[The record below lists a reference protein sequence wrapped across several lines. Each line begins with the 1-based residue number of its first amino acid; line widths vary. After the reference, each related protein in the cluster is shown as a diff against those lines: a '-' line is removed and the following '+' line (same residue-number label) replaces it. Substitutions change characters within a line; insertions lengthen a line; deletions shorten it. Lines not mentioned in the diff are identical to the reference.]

1 MIVKSSQTLTAT
13 VITLLLASP
22 TLVNEARAAD
32 SQATGGQ
39 AGTPP
44 PAAPS
49 TQAPVPPA
57 ALAPA
62 SAAPPTP
69 VPQAAASAA
78 LPATSAEVQEQRNL
92 NELRDTVI
100 NLLQG
105 LVQKGV
111 LTREQAEQMVRSAK
125 EKAAA
130 DAAVAQQQ
138 KEQQEKADQGAVRV
152 PYVPQIVKD
161 EISKQVAAQVTPEAT
176 KQVVAEAQK
185 EGWGIPGALPD
196 WIKRVTVGG
205 DMRVRGE
212 GDLFPRGNVVNTYP
226 YLNWVAINNAGGFS
240 KAGQAAFLNTSVD
253 HYYLLGRLRL
263 NFDAVLDAGWSV
275 GSRLTTGTLINPD
288 STNQVLGQ
296 YGGRYQT
303 NIDLAYIRWVGG
315 NPSSRNLV
323 MLEGGKVPN
332 PFLSSELVW
341 DTDVTFE
348 GVTGQYRLGLGRNGS
363 VPHYLV
369 ATLGAYPVQDNALYP
384 SLDKWLYAGQLA
396 FDFRAQGGSRLQFGA
411 AYYDFNHI
419 VGKQN
424 TYEPTETGG
433 QPLDF
438 TAPPYLQ
445 KGNTVFDI
453 RNTSDQTQNLFALA
467 SEFRELDAMVEADY
481 VFSPAY
487 RLGFYADAVKNIGYN
502 TSAVSARYGAYVA
515 PRTKGY
521 QSEISFGSN
530 LMNHTGTWRA
540 FAGYRY
546 LQRDA
551 VIDAFTD
558 QDYHLGG
565 TDTRG
570 YYIGT
575 DFNFTRRTWVR
586 VRYTSFDAIDG
597 PTLAIDT
604 WQVDVNARF

>member
-13 VITLLLASP
+13 VVTLLLVSPAGAQSTTAPSP
-22 TLVNEARAAD
+22 TPTSPA
-32 SQATGGQ
+32 
-39 AGTPP
+39 
-44 PAAPS
+44 PAAA
-49 TQAPVPPA
+49 APT
-57 ALAPA
+57 AP
-62 SAAPPTP
+62 SAAI
-69 VPQAAASAA
+69 S
-78 LPATSAEVQEQRNL
+78 SAEQEQRNL

-130 DAAVAQQQ
+130 EAAVAQQQ
-138 KEQQEKADQGAVRV
+138 KVQQEKADQGAIRV

-161 EISKQVAAQVTPEAT
+161 EISKQVGEQVAPEVA
-176 KQVVAEAQK
+176 KQVVAEAK
-185 EGWGIPGALPD
+185 SEGWGIPGALPD
-196 WIKRVTVGG
+196 WIKRVSISG

-212 GDLFPRGNVVNTYP
+212 GDVFPRGNVVNSYP
-226 YLNWVAINNAGGFS
+226 YLNWVAINNAGGFA
-240 KAGQAAFLNTSVD
+240 KAGQTAFLNTSVD
-253 HYYLLGRLRL
+253 HYYLLGRMRL
-263 NFDAVLDAGWSV
+263 GFDIALDSGWIV
-275 GSRLTTGTLINPD
+275 GTRLTTGTLVNPD

-303 NIDLAYIRWVGG
+303 NVDLAYLRWIGG
-315 NPSSRNLV
+315 NPVSSRNLL

-348 GVTGQYRLGLGRNGS
+348 GVAGQYRLGLGRNGS

-369 ATLGAYPVQDNALYP
+369 ATLGAFPVQDNALYP
-384 SLDKWLYAGQLA
+384 SLNKWMYAGQLA
-396 FDFRAQGGSRLQFGA
+396 FDLRTQAGSRLQFGA

-419 VGKQN
+419 VGRQN
-424 TYEPTETGG
+424 AFEPTETGG

-467 SEFRELDAMVEADY
+467 SEFHELEAMVEADY
-481 VFSPAY
+481 VFSPRY
-487 RLGFYADAVKNIGYN
+487 RLEFYADYVKNLGYN
-502 TSAVSARYGAYVA
+502 TKAVSARYGDSVA
-515 PRTKGY
+515 ARNKGY
-521 QSEISFGSN
+521 QSELSFGSN
-530 LMNHTGTWRA
+530 LMNHTAAWRA
-540 FAGYRY
+540 FVGYRY

-565 TDTRG
+565 TDTKG
-570 YYIGT
+570 YYIGS
-575 DFNFTRRTWVR
+575 DFNFTRRTWMR
-586 VRYTSFDAIDG
+586 VRYLSFDAIDG
-597 PTLAIDT
+597 PPLAIDT
-604 WQVDVNARF
+604 WQVDINARF